1 MGRTFRSNNE
11 DSYKFRNRKKMTEAR
26 KKQRQHKR
34 HKDNE
39 QIRNEGNYKEFYTD
53 DHERFGRNQGIK

>member
-1 MGRTFRSNNE
+1 
-11 DSYKFRNRKKMTEAR
+11 MTEAR